1 MTEIAVE
8 VEAESWTAA
17 LPDVVELCRNVA
29 AAALAAGAARVG
41 LTEHA
46 GRMEVSVLLADDERV
61 RELNRDWRGFDKPT
75 NVLSFAALEDEDV
88 PAEGP
93 ILLGDV
99 IVAFQTTAA
108 EAAESGKTITNHLS
122 HLIVHGVLHL
132 LGYDHEEDDEAEAME
147 RLEAA
152 VLGALGIPDP
162 YADGDMDVRG

>member
-8 VEAESWTAA
+8 VEADSWTAA
-17 LPDVVELCRNVA
+17 LPDVADLCRKVA
-29 AAALAAGAARVG
+29 AAALSAGAARVG
-41 LTEHA
+41 LSAHE
-46 GRMEVSVLLADDERV
+46 GRMEVSILLADDERV

-75 NVLSFAALEDEDV
+75 NVLSFPALGDEDV

-99 IVAFQTTAA
+99 IVAYQTTAT
-108 EAAESGKTITNHLS
+108 EAADSGKTITNHLS

-147 RLEAA
+147 SLEAA

-162 YADGDMDVRG
+162 YADGDTDVRG